1 VSKETRFQSGEV
13 TILRL
18 KKGDLVSAREDEF
31 LLLGGRYVLSTG
43 SRKKPSLALGE
54 KLLLS

>member
-18 KKGDLVSAREDEF
+18 KRPT
-31 LLLGGRYVLSTG
+31 LSRRGKTNFCCSG
-43 SRKKPSLALGE
+43 PVC
-54 KLLLS
+54 